1 MLSISAIVG
10 VVLGSA
16 LVLLVLV
23 LFIIVVFR
31 RRRKH
36 VRHSSSMSR
45 SRRLPTFADM
55 TLRSEITSFL
65 PAASSMNGL
74 RSFDFGRRTSTG
86 GEVCRQPTAETDDMP
101 PSYDSVVK
109 TSDVVRRRKDG
120 NSASS
125 VQRSQARLSLP
136 PLSATAFPPIL
147 RTHRRAESDVEEHV
161 YEDPASLRRS
171 VSRDGLGHGLRNSAE
186 YSSVNCHE
194 VSEENDGP
202 SSSEVDD
209 RSPLEL
215 LMSLVT
221 SPDDAVALPNPPEL
235 LQSLPYPVAS
245 NSSLNAPMSSYQPR
259 VPRVRLGT
267 SALYGRPDSRSID
280 WCRNADFP
288 ASTNQLRPFSPLS
301 TIGYS
306 ELIDSFMRQYQTPGD
321 DFSPVHNSPN
331 PTSFGVQQ
339 PFLAPDQWSQIYGN
353 DPGLELRSQAAD
365 EHSTPAGNWQ
375 NRHPSTVSH
384 FSDDLSAIE
393 DHLNSTSSAR
403 SSLTES
409 ERMCVSQVSPLFDD
423 DNVLVD

>member
-1 MLSISAIVG
+1 V
-10 VVLGSA
+10 GSA
-16 LVLLVLV
+16 LILLVLV
-23 LFIIVVFR
+23 LLIIMVFR

-36 VRHSSSMSR
+36 ICHSSSISC
-45 SRRLPTFADM
+45 SRRLPTFADV
-55 TLRSEITSFL
+55 TLHSEITSFL
-65 PAASSMNGL
+65 PAAGSMNGL

-86 GEVCRQPTAETDDMP
+86 GEVCQQPTAETDDMP

-136 PLSATAFPPIL
+136 PLSANAFPPIL

-186 YSSVNCHE
+186 YSSVNCRQ
-194 VSEENDGP
+194 VLQENDLP

-209 RSPLEL
+209 QSPLEL
-215 LMSLVT
+215 WMSLVT
-221 SPDDAVALPNPPEL
+221 SGDNAVALPNPFEL
-235 LQSLPYPVAS
+235 LQSLPYPVVS
-245 NSSLNAPMSSYQPR
+245 NSSLNAPMSSSQPR

-280 WCRNADFP
+280 WCRSTDFP
-288 ASTNQLRPFSPLS
+288 APTNHLRPFSPLS

-321 DFSPVHNSPN
+321 DFSSVHNPPN
-331 PTSFGVQQ
+331 PTSFGGQQ
-339 PFLAPDQWSQIYGN
+339 PILAPGQWSHIYDN
-353 DPGLELRSQAAD
+353 DPELELRSQAID

-375 NRHPSTVSH
+375 NRHPSEVSH

-393 DHLNSTSSAR
+393 DRLNSTSSAR

-409 ERMCVSQVSPLFDD
+409 ERLGISQVSPLFDD
-423 DNVLVD
+423 DSVLVD